1 MRTHAPAFLLSTLI
15 HLGLLV
21 FVFIGVSLLPLKG
34 PPEEALAISLRMF
47 QPPPPAPVVQ
57 APEAPP
63 PEPVVEIPPEPVQ
76 ASPPPPRPKPV
87 PKPQP
92 KRVVKPVP
100 PAPPPQV
107 KPEPKPVEPAP
118 AKPVI
123 QAPAPPPVEQQQKVP
138 PAPHAP
144 ADESLLRRLEEA
156 YMRTLRKAIEA
167 RKGYPR
173 RARRLHQE
181 GDVTVGFSVRR
192 DGSITDLHVVESS
205 GHSLLDRAA
214 LEAVRQVD
222 GSLPFPQEIER
233 SVWAFTLPIGYA
245 LR

>member
-1 MRTHAPAFLLSTLI
+1 MRTHAPAFLLSALI

-21 FVFIGVSLLPLKG
+21 FVFIGVSLLPLQG
-34 PPEEALAISLRMF
+34 PPEKTLAISLRMF
-47 QPPPPAPVVQ
+47 QPPPPAASVQTPV
-57 APEAPP
+57 PPP
-63 PEPVVEIPPEPVQ
+63 PEPVIEIPPEPVQ
-76 ASPPPPRPKPV
+76 APPPPPKTR
-87 PKPQP
+87 P

-100 PAPPPQV
+100 PPPPPQV
-107 KPEPKPVEPAP
+107 KPEPPPVESVPVEP
-118 AKPVI
+118 VR
-123 QAPAPPPVEQQQKVP
+123 QAPALPPVEQRQKVP
-138 PAPHAP
+138 PAPRVQ
-144 ADESLLRRLEEA
+144 ADESLLRRVEEA
-156 YMRTLRKAIEA
+156 YKRTLRKAIEA

-181 GDVTVGFSVRR
+181 GEVTVGFSVQR
-192 DGSITDLHVVESS
+192 DGSITDLHVLESS

-222 GSLPFPQEIER
+222 GSLPFPQEIAR